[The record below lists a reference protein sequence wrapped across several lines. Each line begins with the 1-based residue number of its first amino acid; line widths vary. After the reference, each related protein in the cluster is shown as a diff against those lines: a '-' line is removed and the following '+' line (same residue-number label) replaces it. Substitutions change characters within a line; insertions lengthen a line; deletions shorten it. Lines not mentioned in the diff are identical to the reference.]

1 MVADDLRIGG
11 YSGCSMNSTASGG
24 STADPAG
31 GPPGLSGIRVTRRLL
46 SWCAGVALVLAGL
59 AMLGFVAWE
68 QFGTGV
74 VAEHRQTDIREQLRE
89 SWKHPIANGVAGSQ
103 ADGPTLGTADALVRI
118 PRFGAGYEVP
128 VIEGVRNQDLSR
140 GIGHFPGTAAGQIGN
155 YALTGYQTTHGGPF
169 KHLPLLRPGD
179 RVVVETADAIY
190 TYRLDTNPNDL
201 VVPLTQ
207 SWVTNLMPV
216 PPPGLAPPG
225 MPRSPAAK
233 PSRALITLCTSAELF
248 HRTERMV
255 AFGHLV
261 SEQPK

>member
-1 MVADDLRIGG
+1 MVAEDLRIGG

-31 GPPGLSGIRVTRRLL
+31 GPPGLAGIRVTRRLL

-59 AMLGFVAWE
+59 VMLGFVAWE

-74 VAEHRQTDIREQLRE
+74 VAEHRQTDIREQLRQ
-89 SWKHPIANGVAGSQ
+89 SWKHPTTTGAAGSQ

-140 GIGHFPGTAAGQIGN
+140 GIGHFPGTAAGQVGN

-169 KHLPLLRPGD
+169 KDLSLLRPGD
-179 RVVVETADAIY
+179 RVIVETANAIY

-201 VVPLTQ
+201 IVPLTQ
-207 SWVTNLMPV
+207 SWVTNLVPV
-216 PPPGLAPPG
+216 PHHGRGPPG
-225 MPRSPAAK
+225 MPRLSSAK
-233 PSRALITLCTSAELF
+233 PTKALITLATSAELF
-248 HRTERMV
+248 HRNNRMV
-255 AFGHLV
+255 TFGHLV
-261 SEQPK
+261 STRLK